1 MGSPSIAPAI
11 APATSTRANDQTAH
25 RAARA
30 DHFLMCPPT
39 EFDVTYAINPWMDPG
54 RPVDRDLAIRQW
66 TGLRA
71 AYEALGHT
79 VEVAPP
85 EPGLPDMVYAA
96 NAALVLDGIAL
107 LARFHHPQRRGEE
120 AAYGRWFAEHDF
132 TVVRPE
138 HVNEGEGD
146 LVLAG
151 DTILAGSGFRTDP
164 AAHREVARV
173 FDREVLGL
181 ELVDP
186 RFYHLDTALFA
197 LGPGQV
203 AYFPGAFS
211 LASRQ
216 VLRARFPD
224 AIVADEADALAF
236 GLNAICD
243 GRHVFLPAPAEGMA
257 RRLDAAGWEPVPI
270 DLSELLRGGGSV
282 KCCTLE
288 LRR

>member
-1 MGSPSIAPAI
+1 MAPLPPAPA
-11 APATSTRANDQTAH
+11 PLTRPNVENG
-25 RAARA
+25 RREART

-39 EFDVTYAINPWMDPG
+39 HFAVTYAINPWMDPR
-54 RPVDRDLAIRQW
+54 RPVDRDRAIRQW

-79 VEVAPP
+79 VEVVAP

-96 NAALVLDGIAL
+96 NSAFVLDGIAL
-107 LARFHHPQRRGEE
+107 LARFQHPQRRGEE
-120 AAYGRWFAEHDF
+120 PAYARWFAAHGF
-132 TVVRPE
+132 TVIQPD
-138 HVNEGEGD
+138 HVHEGEGD

-164 AAHREVARV
+164 AAHREVARI
-173 FDREVLGL
+173 FDREVVGL

-197 LGPGQV
+197 LGPDQV

-211 LASRQ
+211 PASRR
-216 VLRARFPD
+216 VLRARYPD
-224 AIVADEADALAF
+224 AVVADEADARAF

-257 RRLDAAGWEPVPI
+257 KRLDDAGWVPLPI

>member
-1 MGSPSIAPAI
+1 MATLPPAQ
-11 APATSTRANDQTAH
+11 ATLTRPNDENS
-25 RAARA
+25 RPEART

-39 EFDVTYAINPWMDPG
+39 YFDVTYAINPWMDPH
-54 RPVDRDLAIRQW
+54 RPVDRDRAIRQW

-79 VEVAPP
+79 VEVVAP

-96 NAALVLDGIAL
+96 NSAFVLDGIAL
-107 LARFHHPQRRGEE
+107 LARFQHPQRRGEE
-120 AAYGRWFAEHDF
+120 PAYGRWFAAHGF
-132 TVVRPE
+132 TVVQTD
-138 HVNEGEGD
+138 HVHEGEGD

-164 AAHREVARV
+164 AAHREVARLL
-173 FDREVLGL
+173 DREVVGL
-181 ELVDP
+181 ELIDP

-197 LGPGQV
+197 LGRDQV

-211 LASRQ
+211 PDSRR
-216 VLRARFPD
+216 VLRTRYPD

-236 GLNAICD
+236 GLNAISD
-243 GRHVFLPAPAEGMA
+243 GRHVVLPAPAEAMA
-257 RRLDAAGWEPVPI
+257 KRLDDAGWVPVPI

-288 LRR
+288 LRA